1 MGWTNGWKVTNLMK
15 IILMNTK
22 KKEMKKAIKSQF
34 ATAENQFIQTTFS
47 LKRKMNW
54 WREQSIQ
61 EDKGGSFNLELY
73 LDYLSEQDFN
83 QNKTFED
90 EKI

>member
-1 MGWTNGWKVTNLMK
+1 MDWANGWKVTNLMK

-22 KKEMKKAIKSQF
+22 NKEMKKAIKQQ
-34 ATAENQFIQTTFS
+34 ENTFTPI
-47 LKRKMNW
+47 RPNVMNCVRW
-54 WREQSIQ
+54 WRNQSMH
-61 EDKGGSFNLELY
+61 EDKGGSFNIELY

>member
-1 MGWTNGWKVTNLMK
+1 
-15 IILMNTK
+15 
-22 KKEMKKAIKSQF
+22 MKKTVKSQY
-34 ATAENQFIQTTFS
+34 ATAENTFTPI
-47 LKRKMNW
+47 RPNVMNCVRW
-54 WREQSIQ
+54 WRNQSIH

-90 EKI
+90 EPI